1 MDKKGNKLGEWIN
14 NELPEIASQ
23 LEALNDDYYLRENT
37 ISLAGKERV
46 KNILFLLRSAL
57 FPGVYE
63 KCSISKANVDM
74 LIGNNLREAAIE
86 LREILE
92 SVFSYKCDKD
102 CDNCPINLDEI
113 IITFLDKMP
122 KIRRK
127 LQTDIHAAYVGDP
140 AAQSFE
146 EILLSYPSLEMMS
159 IHRIAHELYKLK
171 VPLIPRMMNEYGHRV
186 TGIDIH
192 PGASIGEHFFMDH
205 GTGIV
210 IGETT
215 EIGDNVKI
223 YQGVTIGALS
233 TRGGQTLTGKKRHPT
248 ICDNVTIYANASI
261 LGGETVIGE
270 NAVIGGNTFIT
281 RSIAPNTKV
290 NMKNLEMEYRG
301 GNEHK
306 SEEPAQGDEWYY
318 II

>member
-1 MDKKGNKLGEWIN
+1 MGKKSNKLGEWIN
-14 NELPEIASQ
+14 NELPVIASE
-23 LEALNDDYYLRENT
+23 LETLNDDYYLRENT

-74 LIGNNLREAAIE
+74 LIGNNIREAALE
-86 LREILE
+86 LREVVE
-92 SVFSYKCDKD
+92 RVFSYKCDKD
-102 CDNCPINLDEI
+102 CDHCEIDPDAI
-113 IITFLDKMP
+113 IITFLEKMP
-122 KIRRK
+122 DIRRM

-210 IGETT
+210 IGETA
-215 EIGDNVKI
+215 EIGNNVKI
-223 YQGVTIGALS
+223 YQGVTLGARSFELDVH
-233 TRGGQTLTGKKRHPT
+233 GNPIKGIKRHPK
-248 ICDNVTIYANASI
+248 IEDNVIIYSHATI
-261 LGGETVIGE
+261 LGGDTVIGHDSI
-270 NAVIGGNTFIT
+270 IGASVWLMKSVAPYSTIYYNL
-281 RSIAPNTKV
+281 RSDK
-290 NMKNLEMEYRG
+290 
-301 GNEHK
+301 
-306 SEEPAQGDEWYY
+306 
-318 II
+318 